1 MKLPAAVICLL
12 AVLICGFTNA
22 SAPMTLT
29 DATFQTELEKGDTMM
44 VEFWAE
50 WCGPCRMIAPI
61 LDYLVEEYDGKLKI
75 YKMDVDAN
83 QDVPAKYGVRGVPT
97 LLIFKMGEVV
107 ATSVGALS
115 KVDMEA
121 FINTNI

>member
-1 MKLPAAVICLL
+1 SQPMMKLPAAVICLL

-44 VEFWAE
+44 VFFWAA
-50 WCGPCRMIAPI
+50 WCGPCRTIAPI
-61 LDYLVEEYDGKLKI
+61 LDALVEEYDGQLKI

-83 QDVPAKYGVRGVPT
+83 QDVPAKYGLRGIPT

-107 ATSVGALS
+107 ATTVGALS
-115 KVDMEA
+115 RGD
-121 FINTNI
+121 